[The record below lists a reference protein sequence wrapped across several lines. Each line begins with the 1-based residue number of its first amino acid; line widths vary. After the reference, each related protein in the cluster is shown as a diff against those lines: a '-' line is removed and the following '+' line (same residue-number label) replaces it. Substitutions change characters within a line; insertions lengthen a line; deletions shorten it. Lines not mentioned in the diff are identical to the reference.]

1 MEPPLSRKLFRS
13 GAIVSAMTLVSR
25 LFGYLRDAVIAVI
38 FGASGATDAFVV
50 AFRIPNLLRRLFAE
64 GAFSLA
70 FVPVLSEYKERRSRE
85 DMQALIDHVAGALAL
100 ILFLVTAVGIL
111 AAPWIINVFAA
122 GFHFEDKP
130 EQHALATEML
140 RITFPY
146 ILFISLTAFAGGILN
161 SFGRFAIPAFTPVF
175 LNLALI
181 ACALWLAPLMADP
194 ITALAWGV
202 FIAGVLQL
210 AFQLPFLWRLGLVP
224 RPRVDFRFEGVRRIL
239 RLMLPTLFG
248 SSVAQVNLL
257 INTTIASFFVTGS
270 LTWLYLS
277 DRFVELPLALIG
289 VAIGTVILPRLSQQH
304 AAESANG
311 FNATLDWAL
320 RLGVLVCI
328 PAMAGLIVLAAPILF
343 TLIQYGQFTR
353 LDVDMAALSLMTY
366 ATGLPAFILVK
377 LLAPGFYSRQD
388 TATPVK
394 IGITAMFANMA
405 FNALILTPWLL
416 TDTPAPHAGLALA
429 TALAG
434 FVNAGLLYVNLRRH
448 GIYRPR
454 PGWLATWSRTLAAT
468 AVMAAV
474 LLALNPAADQWE
486 LMGGAMRAAWL
497 AGLIAAG
504 ALSYAAVLVAL
515 GLRPADLTRD

>member
-1 MEPPLSRKLFRS
+1 
-13 GAIVSAMTLVSR
+13 MTLVSR
-25 LFGYLRDAVIAVI
+25 LFGYLRDAVIAVV

-70 FVPVLSEYKERRSRE
+70 FVPVLSEYKEARSRE
-85 DMQALIDHVAGALAL
+85 DMKALIDRVAGALTL
-100 ILFLVTAVGIL
+100 ILMLVTAVGIL

-161 SFGRFAIPAFTPVF
+161 SFGRFAVPAFTPVF
-175 LNLALI
+175 LNLSLI
-181 ACALWLAPLMADP
+181 ACALWLAPLMQDP

-202 FIAGVLQL
+202 FIAGAVQL
-210 AFQLPFLWRLGLVP
+210 AFQVPFLWRLGLLP
-224 RPRVDFRFEGVRRIL
+224 RPRVDFAFEGVRRIL
-239 RLMLPTLFG
+239 KLMVPTLFG
-248 SSVAQVNLL
+248 SSVAQINLL

-289 VAIGTVILPRLSQQH
+289 VAIGTVILPKLSQQH
-304 AAESANG
+304 AAKSGED
-311 FNATLDWAL
+311 FNNTLDWAL

-328 PAMAGLIVLAAPILF
+328 PAMAGLVVLAAPILF

-353 LDVDMAALSLMTY
+353 FDVEMASLSLMTY

-405 FNALILTPWLL
+405 FNAAILTPWLL
-416 TDTPAPHAGLALA
+416 TETPAPHAGLALA

-434 FVNAGLLYVNLRRH
+434 YVNAGLLYVTLRRNA
-448 GIYRPR
+448 IYTPKR
-454 PGWLATWSRTLAAT
+454 GWGLGWTRTLLATAAM
-468 AVMAAV
+468 VAV
-474 LLALNPAADQWE
+474 LVWLNPPMDGWE
-486 LMGGAMRAAWL
+486 AMGLGHRFAWL
-497 AGLIAAG
+497 LGLIAAG
-504 ALSYAAVLVAL
+504 AVTYGSAL
-515 GLRPADLTRD
+515 LLMGLRPRDLARD